1 MNKMFSPTDIRSNVG
16 NVKIVKFDT
25 LIGYNTIEELLPK
38 QKDCCVIFWETTSE
52 YEGHWTAL
60 CRLNQTYIYFDAYGN
75 SVDQDFSYIPKS
87 LKKQLDIK
95 YDYLKTLLHGKHV
108 ITNHVAFQQMK
119 NGVNTCGRFV
129 SMFLYVFKRGYSLAD
144 FQKIMKENL
153 KKYNYPNYDT
163 LAVAFT

>member
-1 MNKMFSPTDIRSNVG
+1 MDKMFSPTDIRKNVG

-60 CRLNQTYIYFDAYGN
+60 CRLNQTYIYFDSYGN

-108 ITNHVAFQQMK
+108 ITNHVDFQQMK